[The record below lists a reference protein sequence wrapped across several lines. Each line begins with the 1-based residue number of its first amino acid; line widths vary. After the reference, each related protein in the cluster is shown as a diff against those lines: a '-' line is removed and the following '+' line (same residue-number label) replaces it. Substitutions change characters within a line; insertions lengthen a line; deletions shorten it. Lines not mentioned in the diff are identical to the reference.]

1 MSLPISTSKCHCVP
15 NAQLLNFSFILSLS
29 LTPKVIYLIFGGK
42 RNCQSWDL
50 KSFPHTDLVFIN
62 YEIWIG
68 MATGRSPV
76 RKNSPYHL
84 CLEGDIEKSREDNT
98 WWRLILFYSRHREDS
113 VVSHWL
119 TSWIPSLWGQGE
131 TVRGSMVIPSSDYRH
146 QHLFPVDKWS
156 HPGIGS
162 SVEKVS
168 SKTEQQAFKGSL
180 CK

>member
-15 NAQLLNFSFILSLS
+15 NAQLLNFSFLLSLS

-42 RNCQSWDL
+42 RNCQSWGL

-62 YEIWIG
+62 YEVWIG

-84 CLEGDIEKSREDNT
+84 CLEGDIEKSREDDT

-113 VVSHWL
+113 VVSPWL

-131 TVRGSMVIPSSDYRH
+131 TVRESMVIRTWKHGDTQQWLQTPAPLPSGQVITPWYW
-146 QHLFPVDKWS
+146 FFCW
-156 HPGIGS
+156 
-162 SVEKVS
+162 E
-168 SKTEQQAFKGSL
+168 SKQ
-180 CK
+180 